1 MASRSSGSWASTW
14 RATDRVPPLVWLIV
28 ALVAGA
34 AGYLLAW
41 PAWQAS
47 RSRSSRDLNTERY
60 LAWRGRAVRGQA
72 SGASEG
78 MTADERRRFLAGAV
92 LGVVGVLA
100 LVAFFATS

>member
-1 MASRSSGSWASTW
+1 M
-14 RATDRVPPLVWLIV
+14 PPLVWLVV

-47 RSRSSRDLNTERY
+47 RARGSRDLNTERY

-72 SGASEG
+72 PTRER
-78 MTADERRRFLAGAV
+78 MTGEERRRVLAGAA
-92 LGVVGVLA
+92 LGVIGVLA